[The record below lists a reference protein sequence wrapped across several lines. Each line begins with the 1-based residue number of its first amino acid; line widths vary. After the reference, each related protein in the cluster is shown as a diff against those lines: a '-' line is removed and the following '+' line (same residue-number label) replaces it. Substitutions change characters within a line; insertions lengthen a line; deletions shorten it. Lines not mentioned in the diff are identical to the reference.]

1 MRGRGGELVVS
12 PGAGLTLDCVFRR
25 GRGTPEWAWP
35 GRGAGNRSGERDYI
49 TGWATAD
56 ADRHW
61 LYRLELANI
70 SAEVEIE

>member
-1 MRGRGGELVVS
+1 M
-12 PGAGLTLDCVFRR
+12 
-25 GRGTPEWAWP
+25 
-35 GRGAGNRSGERDYI
+35 RGAGNRSGERDYI